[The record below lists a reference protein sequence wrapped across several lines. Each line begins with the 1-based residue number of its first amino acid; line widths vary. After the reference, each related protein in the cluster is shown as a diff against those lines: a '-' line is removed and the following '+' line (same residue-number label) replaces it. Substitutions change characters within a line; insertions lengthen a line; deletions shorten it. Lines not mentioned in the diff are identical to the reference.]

1 MPLSPSQLNHSCL
14 NRPEDELARTET
26 VMIYGTPAH
35 TWTHL
40 NTPPPPTRPFSPL
53 VSRWTQCLF
62 SSHQNFTV
70 FNNSCVTKW
79 SNDEET
85 SPLNPPQRDKHSFIH
100 LFTDSHNVSVTA
112 SGLSLGLWTQMMTS
126 VLTHRTAEGTSPV
139 LISDFLLLLIYFDQK
154 QNRTHEFWMCSNISR
169 TEYCSVRSGQ
179 RSFQNNQSYSLILWF
194 CDFVQFSF
202 HFCVSTGRR
211 DNE

>member
-62 SSHQNFTV
+62 FSHQNFTV

-139 LISDFLLLLIYFDQK
+139 LISDFLLLWNYFDQK
-154 QNRTHEFWMCSNISR
+154 QNRTHSSECVQTSAGQSTVQSDR
-169 TEYCSVRSGQ
+169 VRG
-179 RSFQNNQSYSLILWF
+179 RFITINHIHWL
-194 CDFVQFSF
+194 CDFV
-202 HFCVSTGRR
+202 
-211 DNE
+211 